1 LQTKHLLEL
10 LLGELTSNPRHLAKV
25 KQIIVYSLINF
36 SKSEYSNTVKDL
48 VRMKKTHN
56 KLIHSIVDDKRSLI
70 ENLGQ
75 LINQLKRE
83 QQDKQI
89 TQFSNPN
96 LTLQPQPSMFE
107 TINDFK
113 YSLHEQSSAMSMMS
127 YQDLGTSTGQSS
139 QKDPTSQSSSESEKS
154 KSMFTY
160 DSQRMESI
168 SGISDIPSDFKSEYE
183 NSVLESFGAV
193 MNDK

>member
-1 LQTKHLLEL
+1 
-10 LLGELTSNPRHLAKV
+10 
-25 KQIIVYSLINF
+25 
-36 SKSEYSNTVKDL
+36 
-48 VRMKKTHN
+48 MKKMHD
-56 KLIHSIVDDKRSLI
+56 KLIHSIVDDKRTLI

-89 TQFSNPN
+89 TQFTNPN

-139 QKDPTSQSSSESEKS
+139 QKDPSDKS

-168 SGISDIPSDFKSEYE
+168 SGISDIPADFKDEYE
-183 NSVLESFGAV
+183 NSVLDSFGTV
-193 MNDK
+193 VNDKQL